1 MLKTINLLSSF
12 VTTRPKIVLVILLT
26 FFATLSLFIS
36 EFKMDASSDSLVLEN
51 DEDFKYYRET
61 NNAYASSDFLV
72 VIFTPNKELF
82 DRTTIKKVREIISDF
97 ESVKG
102 VDSVLSYLDAPLL
115 FSPKM
120 GMRELANNLKTIE
133 DEEVDLSLASKEFK
147 DSPLYSELLV
157 SKDLSSTAIQ
167 LTLEFNSE
175 YNNLMKERDK
185 LNELLID
192 PFISG
197 DERNSTLNNLHLVNL
212 KIDQINA
219 EESIKRDD
227 LVSEIRT
234 VMKKHSSEGSLYLG
248 GTAMIASD
256 MMSYVQNDLNT
267 FGLGVFVLFLISL
280 SIVFRSARWVSLPL
294 FCSAGIAFLV
304 IGFLGLLD
312 WRVTVVSSNFVA
324 LLLII
329 SISLSIHLIV
339 RYQEVASRGTL
350 SGQKEI
356 VGQTYREM
364 FVPCLY
370 TALTT
375 IVAFASLSV
384 SDIKPVIDFGKMM
397 VLGIAIAFIFIFSAL
412 PALMS
417 ILEVKLSDTKKDFN
431 HSATL
436 RFSSLTSKFGNEI
449 LVLSATLL
457 LVAIFGINKLTVE
470 NRFIDYFK
478 DTTEIYRGMELLD
491 KKLGG
496 TAPLD
501 LIINQPK
508 EEDDDSDQE
517 FYDDFEDDFGSDEKS
532 NGYWWNTINIKKIE
546 EIHDYLDDKEE
557 IGKVLSIA
565 SGIKVAE
572 ELKDGSELSEF
583 DLALIKNLL
592 PEDIKETLLTAYIS
606 EDENQ
611 VRISTRVLETSR
623 GLNRNELLSSIEKD
637 LKNKFDLDGDQFRL
651 TGLAVLYNNMLQSLF
666 SSQIKTI
673 GIVFGVIFLMFIVL
687 FRSFYLA
694 LIGMTPNL
702 LAAAVVLGTMGLA
715 RIPLDIMTITVA
727 AISVGMAVDN
737 TIHYIHR
744 FKIEFRETNNYE
756 QSMINSHRTIGRAMF
771 YTSSTIIFGFLVLI
785 ASNFNPTAYFGIF
798 VSLAMLMALV
808 GALTLLPKLLI
819 VFKPLGKEI
828 TREE

>member
-51 DEDFKYYRET
+51 DEDFKYYREI

-82 DRTTIKKVREIISDF
+82 DRKTIKKVREIISDF

-102 VDSVLSYLDAPLL
+102 VDSALSYLDAPLL

-431 HSATL
+431 DSATL

-744 FKIEFRETNNYE
+744 FKIEFRETNDYE